1 MLIYEHRGDKLAIA
15 GAIDDKADVLGLMAH
30 AKDGQLVLDLGGIRF
45 INSLGVREWI
55 RLQQA
60 AAKANVQ
67 IELHRVAV
75 VIVHQLN
82 IVVATRGT
90 AIVHSFF
97 APYLCEECDA
107 EHDMVLD
114 ERLHA
119 DALAKHQ
126 PPPMSCPEC
135 KRAMEFRDPPEL
147 YFSFLAQS

>member
-1 MLIYEHRGDKLAIA
+1 LLIYEHRGDKVALE

-30 AKDGQLVLDLGGIRF
+30 ARAGRLVLDLGGIRF

-60 AAKANVQ
+60 AAAAQVN

-82 IVVATRGT
+82 IVPATRGAT
-90 AIVHSFF
+90 ISSFF
-97 APYLCEECDA
+97 APYVCEECDA

-114 ERLHA
+114 LRLHA
-119 DALAKHQ
+119 KALDDNE

-135 KRAMEFRDPPEL
+135 RRPMQMRDPPEI
-147 YFSFLAQS
+147 YFTFLGC